1 MKLKKVKQSFEFSSK
16 ANTLEF
22 FYKKIKKS
30 KIEKL
35 ISFSVEEWCENK
47 NVILNKIK
55 HNFPEKL

>member
-1 MKLKKVKQSFEFSSK
+1 MKSKKVKQSFEFSSK

-35 ISFSVEEWCENK
+35 ISFSVEEWRKKK
-47 NVILNKIK
+47 NTILNRI
-55 HNFPEKL
+55 FPGKL